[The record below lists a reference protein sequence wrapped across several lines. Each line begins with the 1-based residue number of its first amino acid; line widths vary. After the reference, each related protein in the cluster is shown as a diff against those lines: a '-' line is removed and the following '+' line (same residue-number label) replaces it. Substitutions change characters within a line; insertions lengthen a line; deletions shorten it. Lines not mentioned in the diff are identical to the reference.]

1 MHIRNE
7 MNTIDLIIDKI
18 GDQLKTYNILR
29 NYTFLLLSEI
39 KSKIDNYEIIAS
51 ASDIKLIEIKR
62 IRKLIDELNNIG
74 TNVIVRDVTGAI
86 NLGILDNIIAT
97 YEQIEIDIDDLD
109 EVMFSGE

>member
-29 NYTFLLLSEI
+29 NYTFLPLSEI

-51 ASDIKLIEIKR
+51 VSDVKLIEIKK

-86 NLGILDNIIAT
+86 NLGILANIIAT
-97 YEQIEIDIDDLD
+97 YEQIESDIDDLD

>member
-29 NYTFLLLSEI
+29 NYTFLPLSEI
-39 KSKIDNYEIIAS
+39 KLKIDNYEIMAS
-51 ASDIKLIEIKR
+51 VSDIKLIEIKR

-86 NLGILDNIIAT
+86 NLGI
-97 YEQIEIDIDDLD
+97 
-109 EVMFSGE
+109 FR

>member
-1 MHIRNE
+1 MRIRNE

-29 NYTFLLLSEI
+29 NYTFLPLSEI

-51 ASDIKLIEIKR
+51 VSDIKLIEIKR

-86 NLGILDNIIAT
+86 NLGILANIIAT
-97 YEQIEIDIDDLD
+97 YEQIESDIDDLD

>member
-18 GDQLKTYNILR
+18 GYQLKTYNILR
-29 NYTFLLLSEI
+29 NYTFLPLSEI

-51 ASDIKLIEIKR
+51 VSDIKLIEIKR

-97 YEQIEIDIDDLD
+97 YEQIESDIDDLD